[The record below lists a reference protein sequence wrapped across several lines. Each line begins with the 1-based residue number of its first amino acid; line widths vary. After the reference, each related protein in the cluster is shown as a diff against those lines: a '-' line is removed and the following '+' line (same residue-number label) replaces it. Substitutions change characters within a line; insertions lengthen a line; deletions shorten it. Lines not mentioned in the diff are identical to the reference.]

1 MSTPERDALIEAAA
15 SSFRA
20 REVSGRILPSPDWAD
35 LQPEDRDA
43 LFDLQLASRRLERA
57 AHRRGLSS
65 TARAVLAR
73 IELLGQAGE

>member
-15 SSFRA
+15 TAFRA
-20 REVSGRILPSPDWAD
+20 RDVSGRILPSPDWAD
-35 LQPEDRDA
+35 LNPEDRDA

-57 AHRRGLSS
+57 AHPRDLSS

-73 IELLGQAGE
+73 IELLGQARD

>member
-15 SSFRA
+15 TAFRA
-20 REVSGRILPSPDWAD
+20 RDVSGRILPSPDWAD

-57 AHRRGLSS
+57 VHPRGLSS

-73 IELLGQAGE
+73 IDLLGQAGG